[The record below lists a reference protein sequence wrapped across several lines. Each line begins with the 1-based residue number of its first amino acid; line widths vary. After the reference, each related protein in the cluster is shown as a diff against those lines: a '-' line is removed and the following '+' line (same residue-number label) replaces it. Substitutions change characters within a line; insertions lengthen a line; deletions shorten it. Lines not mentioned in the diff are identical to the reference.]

1 MGIISGLSQIKNV
14 IAERGSY
21 ENVNDRELTRNIQ
34 KNGER
39 TIRFVQELDESST
52 LYNEKYGVGVV
63 AVEYEH
69 PDLYWLR
76 IADSSDSD
84 GACWAAEQGWSQKIS
99 LYVNVVDVESG
110 EIFYLSRS
118 VLGGLGLQII
128 ESASDRGTITDG
140 VWKIKKTGE
149 GMKTRYSLNLISLE
163 SEPVDVDPE
172 QIIDFRKNV
181 IREVP
186 YASQEAFV
194 RDIEQKVRNKQADT
208 LLSADV
214 DEDSVW

>member
-1 MGIISGLSQIKNV
+1 MGIISGLSQIKSV
-14 IAERGSY
+14 IEERGSY
-21 ENVNDRELTRNIQ
+21 ENVTDRELTRNIA

-39 TIRFVQELDESST
+39 TIRFVQELDESSA
-52 LYNEKYGVGVV
+52 LYNEAYGVGLV

-76 IADSSDSD
+76 ITDSSDED
-84 GACWAAEQGWSQKIS
+84 GGCWPAEQGWTQKIN
-99 LYVNVVDVESG
+99 LYVNVIDVETK
-110 EIFYLSRS
+110 EVFYLSRS

-149 GMKTRYSLNLISLE
+149 GMKTRYSLNLISLD
-163 SEPVDVDPE
+163 SDPIDVDPSTL
-172 QIIDFRKNV
+172 IDFRKNV

-186 YASQEAFV
+186 YASQESFV
-194 RDIEQKVRNKQADT
+194 RDIEQKVRSKQADS
-208 LLSADV
+208 LMSSDV
-214 DEDSVW
+214 EEDSVW